1 MIRRPPRS
9 TLFPY
14 TTLFRSRRSGARPN
28 RAFGN
33 RRGRGLARA
42 VGVIGAGPAVG
53 AAARGEVEI
62 EDDGGGHD
70 GHDAGGARGEPAAAF
85 PPPAYHPLRRAQ
97 PTGPAPRGEGP
108 AHLTAQGAPG

>member
-14 TTLFRSRRSGARPN
+14 TTLFRS
-28 RAFGN
+28 
-33 RRGRGLARA
+33 
-42 VGVIGAGPAVG
+42 VIGAGPAVG

-70 GHDAGGARGEPAAAF
+70 GHDAGGADGETAAAF
-85 PPPAYHPLRRAQ
+85 PQPPYHARRRAHPLS
-97 PTGPAPRGEGP
+97 PAAPVEDRGHPAREGARVP
-108 AHLTAQGAPG
+108 GLAAHGARC

>member
-14 TTLFRSRRSGARPN
+14 TTLFRSRRSGARPT

-42 VGVIGAGPAVG
+42 VGVIGAGPAAG

-70 GHDAGGARGEPAAAF
+70 GHDAGGADGKPAAAF
-85 PPPAYHPLRRAQ
+85 PQPAYHAVRRAE
-97 PTGPAPRGEGP
+97 PIGRAAVRR
-108 AHLTAQGAPG
+108 TAS

>member
-70 GHDAGGARGEPAAAF
+70 GHDAGGGDGETAAAV
-85 PPPAYHPLRRAQ
+85 PPPADHALRPAEPL
-97 PTGPAPRGEGP
+97 GP
-108 AHLTAQGAPG
+108 GAPEGGRVPTNHAGGRG